1 MMSSLLSQLQCR
13 IYPTDNVSSL
23 ITSLVD
29 GLKCLAKDP
38 MQFVDDNYFSNATK
52 DSTTSLSQT
61 VSLESILGQ

>member
-1 MMSSLLSQLQCR
+1 M
-13 IYPTDNVSSL
+13 
-23 ITSLVD
+23 D